1 MWLRPTQ
8 EDWTVNNLQYVRTTY
23 KTTEQIA
30 FACESVSALEES
42 DEEVTVLLVLRD
54 ENGNVVDHY
63 TGKEVWNT
71 MWTKD
76 MYVGELLRTP
86 QEAGTYT
93 LEIYFNGRRVKTDKD
108 ASFTVYE

>member
-1 MWLRPTQ
+1 M
-8 EDWTVNNLQYVRTTY
+8 
-23 KTTEQIA
+23 
-30 FACESVSALEES
+30 
-42 DEEVTVLLVLRD
+42 
-54 ENGNVVDHY
+54 DHY

-86 QEAGTYT
+86 QEAGAYT